1 MEGEYVPKDVP
12 KAWSYLLKAGDEY
25 QDPEALNQIGIAYF
39 TAEYFTLF
47 LISMPSYGQQ
57 VNYSKALNYFYQA
70 ANLGHSEAMKN
81 MGIMYY
87 NGYGVD
93 KAWSLLLS
101 VTS

>member
-1 MEGEYVPKDVP
+1 
-12 KAWSYLLKAGDEY
+12 
-25 QDPEALNQIGIAYF
+25 
-39 TAEYFTLF
+39 
-47 LISMPSYGQQ
+47 MPSYGQQ